1 MSPSKVQ
8 KRKQNPSYFNPK
20 KRRKGRES
28 SEREESQRNQEKQ
41 TGDNREYLAREILKE
56 DRKKGY
62 YINWEDDPITGESF
76 EPTWEPKGC
85 ANEAL
90 IADWEKKK
98 AERKPAEKNTSKQ
111 RKKRD
116 STIKKHPKHVNRV
129 VESSPI
135 SRDTPSYTP
144 ILRELQNNGEQ
155 NGHAAGAHLEH
166 FSLKVN
172 GLPSPSPAAPAVPP
186 QAPIVQVTQASDF
199 DPEDYERLSLQQ
211 QTQTQIGSSPGKT
224 LETPSASSSASP
236 QSQAFTLPKKF
247 ISDGVIPDSQSLPGS
262 SSYIR
267 STQAA
272 SGLNPN
278 QTRSL
283 RSDSITE
290 VSHFSWVIKARFTYT
305 PAIITGRIVSDCQL
319 PYVQYSFPPY
329 AN

>member
-8 KRKQNPSYFNPK
+8 KRKRNPSNFNPK
-20 KRRKGRES
+20 KRRKGQKS
-28 SEREESQRNQEKQ
+28 SEPGREKSQENQEKK
-41 TGDNREYLAREILKE
+41 TSDSGEYLAREILKE
-56 DRKKGY
+56 DKKKGY
-62 YINWEDDPITGESF
+62 YIDWEDDPITGESF

-85 ANEAL
+85 ANKVL

-98 AERKPAEKNTSKQ
+98 AERKSAEKNTPKQ
-111 RKKRD
+111 KKKQD
-116 STIKKHPKHVNRV
+116 STTKKHSRRVNRV
-129 VESSPI
+129 VESLPI
-135 SRDTPSYTP
+135 SQDTPSYTP

-155 NGHAAGAHLEH
+155 NGHTAGAHLEH
-166 FSLKVN
+166 SSLKVN

-186 QAPIVQVTQASDF
+186 QALIVQVTQTSGF
-199 DPEDYERLSLQQ
+199 DPEDYECFSLQQ
-211 QTQTQIGSSPGKT
+211 QTQTQIGFSPGKT
-224 LETPSASSSASP
+224 LETPSTSSSASP

-262 SSYIR
+262 SSYIP

-290 VSHFSWVIKARFTYT
+290 VSHFSWVIKTAFAYT
-305 PAIITGRIVSDCQL
+305 SAIIRGRIISNCQL
-319 PYVQYSFPPY
+319 P
-329 AN
+329 

>member
-8 KRKQNPSYFNPK
+8 KRKRNPSNFNPK

-28 SEREESQRNQEKQ
+28 SKPGREKSQESREKQ
-41 TGDNREYLAREILKE
+41 TSNNREYSAREILKE
-56 DRKKGY
+56 DKKKGY
-62 YINWEDDPITGESF
+62 YIDWEDDPITGESF

-85 ANEAL
+85 ANKAL

-98 AERKPAEKNTSKQ
+98 AERKSAEKNTPKQ

-116 STIKKHPKHVNRV
+116 STTKKHPRRVDRV
-129 VESSPI
+129 VESSSI
-135 SRDTPSYTP
+135 SQDTPSYTP

-166 FSLKVN
+166 SSLKAN
-172 GLPSPSPAAPAVPP
+172 GLLSPSPAVPP
-186 QAPIVQVTQASDF
+186 QTPIIQVTQTSGF
-199 DPEDYERLSLQQ
+199 DPEDYERFSLQQ

-224 LETPSASSSASP
+224 LETPGTGGSASP

-247 ISDGVIPDSQSLPGS
+247 TSDSVTPDSQSLPGS
-262 SSYIR
+262 SSYIP
-267 STQAA
+267 SAQAA

-283 RSDSITE
+283 RSDSITK
-290 VSHFSWVIKARFTYT
+290 VSHFSWVIKATFAYT
-305 PAIITGRIVSDCQL
+305 PAIIRGRIISNCQL
-319 PYVQYSFPPY
+319 P
-329 AN
+329 

>member
-8 KRKQNPSYFNPK
+8 KRKQNPSNFNLK

-28 SEREESQRNQEKQ
+28 SEQEESQRNQEKQ
-41 TGDNREYLAREILKE
+41 TSDSREYLARKILKE

-62 YINWEDDPITGESF
+62 YIDWEDDPITGESF

-98 AERKPAEKNTSKQ
+98 AEHKSAEKNTSKQ

-116 STIKKHPKHVNRV
+116 STIKKHPKRVNRV

-135 SRDTPSYTP
+135 SQDTPSYTP

-155 NGHAAGAHLEH
+155 NGHAAGAHLEP
-166 FSLKVN
+166 SGLKVN
-172 GLPSPSPAAPAVPP
+172 GLPSPAAPAVPP
-186 QAPIVQVTQASDF
+186 QAPIVQVTQTSDF
-199 DPEDYERLSLQQ
+199 DPEDYERLSSQH

-236 QSQAFTLPKKF
+236 QSQTFTLPKKF
-247 ISDGVIPDSQSLPGS
+247 MSDGVILDSQSLPGS
-262 SSYIR
+262 SSYIP

-283 RSDSITE
+283 RSDNITE
-290 VSHFSWVIKARFTYT
+290 VSHFSWVIKARFAYI

-319 PYVQYSFPPY
+319 P
-329 AN
+329 

>member
-8 KRKQNPSYFNPK
+8 KRKQNPSKFNPK

-41 TGDNREYLAREILKE
+41 TSNIREYLAREILKE

-62 YINWEDDPITGESF
+62 YIDWEDDPITGESF

-98 AERKPAEKNTSKQ
+98 AAPKSVEKNTLKQ
-111 RKKRD
+111 RKKPD
-116 STIKKHPKHVNRV
+116 STIKKHPKRINRV
-129 VESSPI
+129 VESSSI
-135 SRDTPSYTP
+135 SQDTSSYTP

-166 FSLKVN
+166 SSLKVN
-172 GLPSPSPAAPAVPP
+172 GLPSSSPAAPAVPP

-199 DPEDYERLSLQQ
+199 DPEGYDRLSSQQ

-236 QSQAFTLPKKF
+236 QSQAFILPKKF

-262 SSYIR
+262 SSYIP

-290 VSHFSWVIKARFTYT
+290 VSHFSWVIIARFAYT

-319 PYVQYSFPPY
+319 P
-329 AN
+329 

>member
-8 KRKQNPSYFNPK
+8 KRKQNPSKFNPK

-41 TGDNREYLAREILKE
+41 TSDIREYLAREILKE

-98 AERKPAEKNTSKQ
+98 AERKSVEKNTLKR

-116 STIKKHPKHVNRV
+116 STIKKHPKRVNRV

-135 SRDTPSYTP
+135 SQDTPSYTP

-166 FSLKVN
+166 SSLKVN
-172 GLPSPSPAAPAVPP
+172 CLPSPSPAAPAVPP
-186 QAPIVQVTQASDF
+186 QAPIVQASDF
-199 DPEDYERLSLQQ
+199 DPEGYERLSSQQ
-211 QTQTQIGSSPGKT
+211 QTHTQIGSSPGKT
-224 LETPSASSSASP
+224 LETPSANSSASP
-236 QSQAFTLPKKF
+236 QSQAFTLPKEF

-262 SSYIR
+262 SSYIP

-278 QTRSL
+278 RTRSL
-283 RSDSITE
+283 RSDNITE
-290 VSHFSWVIKARFTYT
+290 VSHFSWGIKARFAYT

-319 PYVQYSFPPY
+319 P
-329 AN
+329 

>member
-8 KRKQNPSYFNPK
+8 KRKRNPSNFNPK

-28 SEREESQRNQEKQ
+28 SKPRREKSQESREKQ
-41 TGDNREYLAREILKE
+41 ASNNREYSAREILKE
-56 DRKKGY
+56 DKKKGY
-62 YINWEDDPITGESF
+62 YIDWEDDPITGESF

-98 AERKPAEKNTSKQ
+98 AERKSAEKNTPKQ

-116 STIKKHPKHVNRV
+116 SATKKHPRRVDRV
-129 VESSPI
+129 VESSSI
-135 SRDTPSYTP
+135 SQDTPSYTP

-166 FSLKVN
+166 SSLKAN
-172 GLPSPSPAAPAVPP
+172 GLLSPSPAAPAVPP
-186 QAPIVQVTQASDF
+186 QTPIIQVTQTSGF
-199 DPEDYERLSLQQ
+199 DPEDYERFSLQQ

-224 LETPSASSSASP
+224 LETPGTGGSASL
-236 QSQAFTLPKKF
+236 QSQAFTLPRKF
-247 ISDGVIPDSQSLPGS
+247 ISDGVTPDSQSLPGS
-262 SSYIR
+262 SSYIP
-267 STQAA
+267 SAQAA

-290 VSHFSWVIKARFTYT
+290 VSHFSWVIKATFAYT
-305 PAIITGRIVSDCQL
+305 PTIIRGRIISNCQL
-319 PYVQYSFPPY
+319 P
-329 AN
+329 